1 MPPGRWKKRT
11 LISLLV
17 VITLLVAGL
26 TFTIGWRPIIGAKK
40 RTLTDRKF
48 EATPQR
54 LARGKYLV
62 DGVMACFGC
71 HTDQDWS
78 KPGAPPVAGKEGSGH
93 VWAAQDLPWLIAPNI
108 TPDKETGIG
117 SWSDDALARAIREG
131 IGQDGRVLFPTMP
144 YPSYRRMSDE
154 DLASVIV
161 YVRSVPAVRNQLPTT
176 KIPFSLNFFLQNVP
190 EPLTV
195 AVPAPDQST
204 PAARGAYLVKMAACA
219 DCHTPQEKGQ
229 PMPGLEFA
237 GGFLLKEPG
246 GDVFADNITP
256 AASGIGYYNDTSFVQ
271 VMRTGK
277 VGARPLHASM
287 PWYFYGRMSDDDL
300 KSIFAFLQ
308 TLKPVKHQI
317 DNTEPPTFCKLC
329 KQKHG
334 FGHTN

>member
-1 MPPGRWKKRT
+1 MPRSSWKKFVGIT
-11 LISLLV
+11 ILV
-17 VITLLVAGL
+17 IITALVLGI
-26 TFTIGWRPIIGAKK
+26 TFTIGWRPFIGAKK
-40 RTLTDRKF
+40 RALTDRKF

-62 DGVMACFGC
+62 DGVMGCFGC
-71 HTDQDWS
+71 HTDADWS

-93 VWAAQDLPWLIAPNI
+93 VWADQDMPWLIAPNI
-108 TPDKETGIG
+108 TPDKETGAG
-117 SWSDDALARAIREG
+117 NWSDDTLARAIREG
-131 IGQDGRVLFPTMP
+131 IGQDGRALFPTMP
-144 YPSYRRMSDE
+144 YPSYRQMSDE

-176 KIPFSLNFFLQNVP
+176 RMPFPLNFFIQNVP
-190 EPLTV
+190 EPLIA

-204 PAARGAYLVKMAACA
+204 PVARGAYLVRMCACSS
-219 DCHTPQEKGQ
+219 CHTPQEKGQ
-229 PMPGLEFA
+229 PLPGMEFA
-237 GGFLLKEPG
+237 GGFLLREPK
-246 GDVFADNITP
+246 GDVVSNNITP

-287 PWYFYGRMSDDDL
+287 PWYFFGKMTDDDL
-300 KSIFAFLQ
+300 KYIFAFLQ
-308 TLKPVKHQI
+308 TIKPVKHQI
-317 DNTEPPTFCKLC
+317 DNTEPPTYCRLC